1 MMSTTQE
8 KISEL
13 VAEIE
18 RLTPLAEAERL
29 AAIAGIEGIEDIC
42 VGCGMALDAAK
53 AERDRLVD
61 ERQAALL
68 AEEVQRYRDG
78 CAQRDEA
85 WAQLSKLDAEIAGF
99 SEQER
104 DLFRR
109 ANDMARW
116 TDRAIGR
123 FPQGPL
129 SGVTFRDRF
138 GNILDV
144 SPIDAQQKKIV
155 PDEHWPAVQLLR
167 DLYVHRAILGQNL
180 GSMDQSLRELTAKS
194 PAPAHLKARHAVPA

>member
-1 MMSTTQE
+1 MTTTQV

-29 AAIAGIEGIEDIC
+29 ATIAGIEDLC
-42 VGCGMALDAAK
+42 VGCGEILDGAK

-68 AEEVQRYRDG
+68 AEDVRHYRDTRDR
-78 CAQRDEA
+78 RDETF
-85 WAQLSKLDAEIAGF
+85 AQISKLDAEIASS

-109 ANDMARW
+109 ANDIAKW
-116 TDRAIGR
+116 TDRATGR
-123 FPQGPL
+123 FPQGHL
-129 SGVTFRDRF
+129 ASATFRDRF

-155 PDEHWPAVQLLR
+155 PDEHWPAVQKLR
-167 DLYVHRAILGQNL
+167 DLYVQRAVIG
-180 GSMDQSLRELTAKS
+180 QSLSSIESGLREMAVKN
-194 PAPAHLKARHAVPA
+194 PALAFVKARQLTPA